1 MRVRKGAGT
10 SVRGRRETY
19 GFPSYLSDRHEIKE
33 GLEPMEKRTDQTL
46 ATPIMAFWKSS
57 SDLTPSVA
65 YSMAYMMV
73 REGEKKLASC
83 PDPIPPPIRT
93 IRERH
98 GTWAAVPD
106 LRLVSSAG

>member
-1 MRVRKGAGT
+1 M
-10 SVRGRRETY
+10 
-19 GFPSYLSDRHEIKE
+19 FDRHEIKE

-46 ATPIMAFWKSS
+46 ATPIMAFWKSW

-73 REGEKKLASC
+73 REGEREEKKLASC
-83 PDPIPPPIRT
+83 PDPIPRPIRT

-98 GTWAAVPD
+98 GTRAAVPD